1 MGNTVKKEL
10 SWQDLPDPADVS
22 GVFAFAMS
30 FNGYEELGSF
40 EACTR
45 AARERRRASLVDLRN
60 ELFCAARASRYAGS
74 TGYLETYAALLPLF
88 QHMLGAPTSSA

>member
-1 MGNTVKKEL
+1 MKKQI

-40 EACTR
+40 EACTS
-45 AARERRRASLVDLRN
+45 AARERRRASIADLRN
-60 ELFCAARASRYAGS
+60 ELFCAARASRHAGS
-74 TGYLETYAALLPLF
+74 TTYLATSEALFPLF
-88 QHMLGAPTSSA
+88 QRMLRPLAANGPQG

>member
-1 MGNTVKKEL
+1 MKKNI

-22 GVFAFAMS
+22 AVFAFAMS

-40 EACTR
+40 EACTS
-45 AARERRRASLVDLRN
+45 AARERRRASIADLRN

-74 TGYLETYAALLPLF
+74 TGYLGTYEALLPLF
-88 QHMLGAPTSSA
+88 HHLLGRPAGNGTQG

>member
-1 MGNTVKKEL
+1 MKKEI

-40 EACTR
+40 EASTS
-45 AARERRRASLVDLRN
+45 AARERRRASLADLRN

-74 TGYLETYAALLPLF
+74 TGYLGTYEALFPLF
-88 QHMLGAPTSSA
+88 QRMLDAPMGSAQG